1 MRGHNEGSIKLRSD
15 GRYEVRVTAGIDFAT
30 GKTKRISYYAKTK
43 AEAIKIL
50 HQAEYDIHFHDHID
64 PTSITLADW
73 LELWLHTYMK
83 NRLKQSTYVSYR
95 GYITNHFI
103 PAIGSVKL
111 KEVTSKLLQDFYNYK
126 LEHGLSPK
134 TILNLNLCLHKA
146 LKQAVLDKYLSFNPC
161 DAVTLPRNEKPQ
173 IEVLTREEQY
183 QLMQTS
189 YHFRYGVFIR
199 LTLATGLRMG
209 ELLGLKWEDIDLRS
223 GMLQVRRT
231 LNRLTKMEQDSSG
244 SSTEIVFQTPKSKNS
259 IRSIPLMKPIVEE
272 LKQWQTVQKQDADL
286 AGTAYQNL
294 GMVVSNPLGMYI
306 EPRTFKDYYDQI
318 LKASGIGHFT
328 FHALRHTFATRAL
341 EQKMD
346 SKTLSTIL
354 GHYSVSFTLDT
365 YAHVLDNHKRE
376 GMQLMEE
383 LFQPQ
388 VPTVSVYSVIAAPS
402 GSGFLLT
409 AVDFEESVFCLSIE
423 QGLTEIQHQIRQNLL
438 LSAPPVPTP
447 CADVAIPNGAFLVM
461 VTI

>member
-146 LKQAVLDKYLSFNPC
+146 LKQAMLDKYLSFNPC

-259 IRSIPLMKPIVEE
+259 IRSDRKS
-272 LKQWQTVQKQDADL
+272 
-286 AGTAYQNL
+286 
-294 GMVVSNPLGMYI
+294 VV
-306 EPRTFKDYYDQI
+306 
-318 LKASGIGHFT
+318 
-328 FHALRHTFATRAL
+328 
-341 EQKMD
+341 
-346 SKTLSTIL
+346 
-354 GHYSVSFTLDT
+354 
-365 YAHVLDNHKRE
+365 
-376 GMQLMEE
+376 
-383 LFQPQ
+383 
-388 VPTVSVYSVIAAPS
+388 
-402 GSGFLLT
+402 
-409 AVDFEESVFCLSIE
+409 
-423 QGLTEIQHQIRQNLL
+423 
-438 LSAPPVPTP
+438 
-447 CADVAIPNGAFLVM
+447 
-461 VTI
+461 